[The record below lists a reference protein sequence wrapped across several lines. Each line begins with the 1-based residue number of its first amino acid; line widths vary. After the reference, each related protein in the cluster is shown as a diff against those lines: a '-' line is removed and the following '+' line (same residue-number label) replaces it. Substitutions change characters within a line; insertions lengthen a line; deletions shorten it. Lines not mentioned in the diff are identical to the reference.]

1 MQEWKRDKSHVIIST
16 RLPLLAS
23 NLGNA
28 TTKISQARNLEL
40 SHHERQYRQFL
51 RQPLPRSQTTV
62 KMAGGISVRDVDVSM
77 RNYAR

>member
-1 MQEWKRDKSHVIIST
+1 MQEWERGEQHVTVST
-16 RLPLLAS
+16 RIPLLAS

-28 TTKISQARNLEL
+28 TTKISQARNLEVL
-40 SHHERQYRQFL
+40 DHERQYRQFL
-51 RQPLPRSQTTV
+51 RQPLRRSQTTV